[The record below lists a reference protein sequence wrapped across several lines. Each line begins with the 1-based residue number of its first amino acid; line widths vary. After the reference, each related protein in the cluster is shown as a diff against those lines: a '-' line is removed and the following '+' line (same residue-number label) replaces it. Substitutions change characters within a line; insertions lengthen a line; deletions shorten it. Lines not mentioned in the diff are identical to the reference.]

1 MFLGESGLSL
11 HFLNSEAARSRY
23 DLPDRKVRPFA
34 QVFTAENLASDPKRL
49 LAAVN
54 NITSEFRG
62 ESPMKRRK
70 PLKKSRVLR
79 KLRQLISAAM
89 LTAVAVTSP
98 MDLLAQTPTSPK
110 AKATVGDIQK
120 TPLKATIRVGDIPRD
135 AANSR
140 SSGFAPNSGVRNSGA
155 TARIGD
161 ATAVPTGPQQFAAG
175 SQEARL
181 QPPRAPRNLIK
192 LVAPNYSRGHVRQVN
207 HVDSADQ
214 DQANQQT
221 GVISAPTVAEPTVAG
236 PAIQTPAAPPK
247 AADVNTEQAK
257 PAEQPKGDGAWSEE
271 LPLGG
276 ADRSAELLKASE
288 DRKAAAINKAVEG
301 KPLAQQAKDAAS
313 PLQPAIEAPGTARA
327 GDATQTQPTQAT
339 PKLIA
344 TKGQI
349 RTSVGDSRNRQ
360 YPKLAR
366 KTNDV
371 YTHASLAR
379 AMQQQDGNFEIID
392 ASNNLTVNVLR
403 SKLLRAPFDI
413 YRVAVVDQG
422 ICEVAQHTPREVSI
436 IGKSTGATHVT
447 FWFDGGDRRPV
458 TYLVNVDPDI
468 AVVTKRE
475 KEYALL
481 EQLLRNLFPNSKVY
495 LQVIANKLIIRGQAK
510 DSEEAAKI
518 MAILRT
524 QSFSSRNSR
533 GSARGSLNDGQAVAV
548 LDEEATG
555 DQRGPNLQ
563 IINMLTVPGVQ
574 QVALRVK
581 IAELTRSA
589 GRGLNVNFN
598 ADVNFK
604 DQAGGALFINSLLA
618 ASGGGASSLLTQF
631 DADDIE
637 IGIDY
642 LQQQG
647 VVRVLSEPTLVTMS
661 GRPATFHA
669 GGEFAVPTVVGSAGL
684 NAVSTQFRAYGA
696 IISFLPVVID
706 KDKIRLDISPEFS
719 AIDGGNSVGGTP
731 GLSVRAVTTTVE
743 MREGQTLA
751 IAGLLDDSMTANRSG
766 NLPFLTWLIGSRSV
780 SRNETELIIL
790 VTPELIHPMD
800 AEETPPLPG
809 FDVTEPNGIEFFLNG
824 KIEGHPS
831 RDFRSTVWPRLRNRY
846 HGPDYT
852 SGPFGHGT

>member
-1 MFLGESGLSL
+1 
-11 HFLNSEAARSRY
+11 
-23 DLPDRKVRPFA
+23 
-34 QVFTAENLASDPKRL
+34 
-49 LAAVN
+49 
-54 NITSEFRG
+54 
-62 ESPMKRRK
+62 
-70 PLKKSRVLR
+70 
-79 KLRQLISAAM
+79 
-89 LTAVAVTSP
+89 
-98 MDLLAQTPTSPK
+98 
-110 AKATVGDIQK
+110 
-120 TPLKATIRVGDIPRD
+120 
-135 AANSR
+135 
-140 SSGFAPNSGVRNSGA
+140 
-155 TARIGD
+155 
-161 ATAVPTGPQQFAAG
+161 
-175 SQEARL
+175 
-181 QPPRAPRNLIK
+181 
-192 LVAPNYSRGHVRQVN
+192 VRQVN
-207 HVDSADQ
+207 LVEAGEQ
-214 DQANQQT
+214 DQANQKLDGT
-221 GVISAPTVAEPTVAG
+221 LSAPTIADPPALNLIPPPAPRQAVEENANQAIP
-236 PAIQTPAAPPK
+236 PAIAVKPTEAKK
-247 AADVNTEQAK
+247 A
-257 PAEQPKGDGAWSEE
+257 DGAWSQQG
-271 LPLGG
+271 PLGG
-276 ADRSAELLKASE
+276 PERSENLLLESANRKTAEL
-288 DRKAAAINKAVEG
+288 NKAVAG
-301 KPLAQQAKDAAS
+301 KPLAQQANEAAT
-313 PLQPAIEAPGTARA
+313 PLLPAAAEPNAAATANV
-327 GDATQTQPTQAT
+327 GDTTQSQPTQGPNPT
-339 PKLIA
+339 FEVIEES
-344 TKGQI
+344 QI
-349 RTSVGDSRNRQ
+349 RTSTGGGKNRH
-360 YPKLAR
+360 YPKLAI
-366 KTNDV
+366 KTNNV
-371 YTHASLAR
+371 YQNNVYQNASLVN
-379 AMQQQDGNFEIID
+379 QQGDGNFEIID
-392 ASNNLTVNVLR
+392 ASNTMTVNVRR

-510 DSEEAAKI
+510 DAEEAAKI
-518 MAILRT
+518 MSILRT

-533 GSARGSLNDGQAVAV
+533 GSGRGSLNDGSAVAV

-589 GRGLNVNFN
+589 GRGLSMDFH
-598 ADVNFK
+598 AEANFK
-604 DQAGGALFINSLLA
+604 DNEGGALFINSLLA
-618 ASGGGASSLLTQF
+618 AAGGGTPSLLTQF
-631 DADDIE
+631 DAGDIE
-637 IGIDY
+637 IGINY
-642 LQQQG
+642 LKTQG
-647 VVRVLSEPTLVTMS
+647 VIRVLSEPTLVTMS

-706 KDKIRLDISPEFS
+706 KDKIRLAISPEFS

-751 IAGLLDDSMTANRSG
+751 IAGLLDDSMTASRSG

-809 FDVTEPNGIEFFLNG
+809 FDVTEPNGMEFFLNG
-824 KIEGHPS
+824 MIEGHPS
-831 RDFRSTVWPRLRNRY
+831 RDYRSTVWPRLRNRY

-852 SGPFGHGT
+852 SGPFGHGE